1 MATWEEHWAQNNTPW
16 DQGAPAPS
24 LELLLRELTQNPESV
39 RGRRALVPGCGAGY
53 DVFCLAEAGF
63 EAVGLDIAPSAR
75 EPFDAARIKSG
86 VEAGSGAHHARLL
99 TADFFQSSLEEL
111 GGPYDFIWDYT
122 FYCAIDR
129 ELRDRWKKRMF
140 ELLAPGGTLATLLF
154 PVDPSRPPDQGPPFA
169 LDPELVTA
177 SLGPEFTRLALKKVS
192 ESHPDREG
200 KEWLAL
206 WAHSQAH

>member
-1 MATWEEHWAQNNTPW
+1 MATWEEHWAANNTPW

-24 LELLLRELTQNPESV
+24 LVLLLKELIQDPQSV

-53 DVFCLAEAGF
+53 DAFCLAQAGF

-75 EPFDAARIKSG
+75 APFDAARVKSG
-86 VEAGSGAHHARLL
+86 VEAGASPHQVRLL
-99 TADFFQSSLEEL
+99 TLDFFESSLEEL

-129 ELRDRWKKRMF
+129 ELRSRWKKRMI

-154 PVDPSRPPDQGPPFA
+154 PVDPSRPSDQGPPYS
-169 LDPELVTA
+169 LDPQLVTE
-177 SLGPEFTRLALKKVS
+177 SLRPELSQLALKKVS

-200 KEWLAL
+200 KEYLAL
-206 WAHSQAH
+206 WTHSMAH